1 MGQTS
6 SIADFGITT
15 LRTGMAETDE
25 LRDEYCPD
33 DLGKGVRG
41 KYYERYRQDA
51 NDVLPDQPTETTTDS

>member
-1 MGQTS
+1 
-6 SIADFGITT
+6 
-15 LRTGMAETDE
+15 MAETDE